1 MSKTLKIMA
10 VCGFGIG
17 SSLILKMNLDD
28 VMSKY
33 NIDVETFT
41 NDVTSVASGMA
52 DLIFTSNEIADQVK
66 EKVTCPVVVIENFM
80 NKSEI
85 EEKGL
90 SAIKELIK

>member
-1 MSKTLKIMA
+1 MSKALKIMT

-28 VMSKY
+28 VMSKHS
-33 NIDVETFT
+33 IDVETFT
-41 NDVTSVASGMA
+41 NDVTSVASGMS
-52 DLIFTSNEIADQVK
+52 DLIFTSNEIAGQVK
-66 EKVTCPVVVIENFM
+66 EKVTCPVIIIENFM

-90 SAIKELIK
+90 LIIKKLMK

>member
-1 MSKTLKIMA
+1 MSKTLKIMT

-28 VMSKY
+28 VMSKN

-41 NDVTSVASGMA
+41 NDVTSVASGMS

-66 EKVTCPVVVIENFM
+66 EKVTCPVIVIENFM
-80 NKSEI
+80 NKCEI

-90 SAIKELIK
+90 SVIKNLIK

>member
-1 MSKTLKIMA
+1 MSKTLKIMT

-28 VMSKY
+28 VMSKH

-41 NDVTSVASGMA
+41 NDVTSVACGMC

-66 EKVTCPVVVIENFM
+66 EKVTCPVIVIENFM
-80 NKSEI
+80 NKCEI

-90 SAIKELIK
+90 SAIKKLIK